1 MLEIFFIYRLAMLS
15 YSSAAIILVV
25 LLCMGSRINGELFT
39 ALVDLEKV
47 LYAERE
53 VAEDLRSYIGR
64 EQLRL
69 NELSR

>member
-1 MLEIFFIYRLAMLS
+1 MLS
-15 YSSAAIILVV
+15 HSSVAVILVA
-25 LLCMGSRINGELFT
+25 LLCMGNRISGELFT

-53 VAEDLRSYIGR
+53 VAEDLRSYIER

-69 NELSR
+69 NQLSR

>member
-1 MLEIFFIYRLAMLS
+1 MLS